1 MKKKIFVLAVV
12 VLLVSFIGSL
22 AIAGGPSGPRG
33 KSNEA
38 ELYLYQKCPQVPN
51 VDFCMPVLGGFPP
64 PPPLPDL
71 DLGRVGKAWGKMK
84 YNLQGPTFDF
94 EFKGHHLQPGTYTLI
109 YFPENYYYG
118 ISGAGLIYLGSG
130 TAKGHGKGDGDEDGN
145 VQIKG
150 SLATGDLPGLY
161 PPDHNCTLS
170 LDELTCVEGSGAKI
184 WLVLSEDVCFR
195 TPFFYPPSMIDWNP
209 DKYLFGAELINF
221 KSSGVEVCD

>member
-51 VDFCMPVLGGFPP
+51 VEFCMPVLGGFPP

-109 YFPENYYYG
+109 YFPENYFG
-118 ISGAGLIYLGSG
+118 GAGVIYLGSG

-145 VQIKG
+145 VKING
-150 SLATGDLPGLY
+150 SLATGDLPGLNPY
-161 PPDHNCTLS
+161 DLNCIW
-170 LDELTCVEGSGAKI
+170 DGNTCGEGSGAKI